1 LAVIP
6 AKAGIHKLFREITVD
21 SRVRG
26 NDKGLLM
33 FLFQK
38 CVTPDLY
45 FHLYQLKDHRLYI
58 FLIFI
63 DSLFILC

>member
-6 AKAGIHKLFREITVD
+6 AEAGIHKLFREITVD

-38 CVTPDLY
+38 CVTPVL
-45 FHLYQLKDHRLYI
+45 
-58 FLIFI
+58 
-63 DSLFILC
+63 

>member
-1 LAVIP
+1 
-6 AKAGIHKLFREITVD
+6 VD

-38 CVTPDLY
+38 CVSPA
-45 FHLYQLKDHRLYI
+45 K
-58 FLIFI
+58 I
-63 DSLFILC
+63 DSQMV

>member
-1 LAVIP
+1 MAVIP

-38 CVTPDLY
+38 CVTPLSLY
-45 FHLYQLKDHRLYI
+45 YSREKENNK
-58 FLIFI
+58 
-63 DSLFILC
+63 

>member
-1 LAVIP
+1 MAVIP

-38 CVTPDLY
+38 CVTPVIIDFINL
-45 FHLYQLKDHRLYI
+45 
-58 FLIFI
+58 LI
-63 DSLFILC
+63 DEGDG